1 MNPVLADTAEMLGRL
16 CVAAPI
22 IFVGLLVLMDPLRFL
37 KYVNMLSD
45 GLQRFRDHLHSSP
58 WEDPF
63 LGSHEVADSPR
74 TRTVVRC
81 AGLVLTMLGLVH
93 LAGMVS

>member
-1 MNPVLADTAEMLGRL
+1 MNPVLADAAEMLGRL
-16 CVAAPI
+16 CIAAPV
-22 IFVGLLVLMDPLRFL
+22 IFAGLLLVMDPPRFL
-37 KYVNMLSD
+37 KLVNTVSD
-45 GLQRFRDHLHSSP
+45 SLQRFRDYLQSSP

-63 LGSHEVADSPR
+63 LGSREVPDSPR

-81 AGLVLTMLGLVH
+81 AGLALTMLGLVH

>member
-1 MNPVLADTAEMLGRL
+1 MNPVLADAAEMLGRL
-16 CVAAPI
+16 CIAAPV
-22 IFVGLLVLMDPLRFL
+22 IFAGLLLVLDPLQFL
-37 KYVNMLSD
+37 KFVNVASD
-45 GLQRFRDHLHSSP
+45 SLQRFRDHLRSSP

-63 LGSHEVADSPR
+63 LGSSEVPDSPR

-81 AGLVLTMLGLVH
+81 AGLALTMLGLVH

>member
-1 MNPVLADTAEMLGRL
+1 MNPVLADAAEMLGRL
-16 CVAAPI
+16 CIAAPV
-22 IFVGLLVLMDPLRFL
+22 IFAGLLLVVDPPRFL
-37 KYVNMLSD
+37 KFVSTFSD
-45 GLQRFRDHLHSSP
+45 VVQRFRDHLWSSP

-63 LGSHEVADSPR
+63 LGSREVADSPR

-81 AGLVLTMLGLVH
+81 AGLALTMLGLVH